1 VGVAE
6 RPAGA
11 TWRQLAGVGVL
22 AGIGFTMS
30 LFIATL
36 AFGQPLL
43 EHAKTGILAASLVAG
58 VAGALLVRLAPG
70 VAEGSER

>member
-1 VGVAE
+1 M
-6 RPAGA
+6 
-11 TWRQLAGVGVL
+11 L

-43 EHAKTGILAASLVAG
+43 QHAKTGILAASLVAG
-58 VAGALLVRLAPG
+58 VAGAIMVRAAG
-70 VAEGSER
+70 GTGQTAE